1 MTGDYMFVSSFV
13 TILIASYNL
22 WRDYSTN
29 GRTISLND
37 KKPWEYICDN
47 IHMNIINRFVTN
59 YWLHNINK

>member
-29 GRTISLND
+29 RRTISLND
-37 KKPWEYICDN
+37 KTPWE
-47 IHMNIINRFVTN
+47 
-59 YWLHNINK
+59 